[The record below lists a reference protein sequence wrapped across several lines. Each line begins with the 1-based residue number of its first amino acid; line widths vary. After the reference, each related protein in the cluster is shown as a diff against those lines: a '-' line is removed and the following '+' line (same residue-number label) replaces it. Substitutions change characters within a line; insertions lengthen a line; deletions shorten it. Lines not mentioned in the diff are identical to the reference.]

1 MNIDTLFMFIEIA
14 NNGSITKAA
23 ERLHVSQSAL
33 SQQMKAME
41 SVLGCQLLDRSNQG
55 VSMTEAG
62 EITYQK
68 AQEIIGVY
76 QNLTSQLEVLQKK
89 SRSFHILSMDVIYTY
104 ALPCALFQI
113 QKKFQEIR
121 LETKV
126 MTSAQ
131 VEQKIS
137 VGQGD
142 IGFIV
147 GPPTNAELYSRFI
160 FSDPVHLVRAP
171 RKNNLKKISMNELN
185 NIPLTMTSSSHR
197 TRQKLD
203 KYLAQKGITQGKLNL
218 TYEFESFESSKQ
230 SIINGMG
237 AAFLPYSSIKKELYN
252 KQLEIIEVEGFN
264 FEFSYYLIKNPKNRQ
279 KDTQIRK
286 LSAYLEEMLGSMIC

>member
-1 MNIDTLFMFIEIA
+1 MNIDTLFMFIEIV

-33 SQQMKAME
+33 SQQIKAME
-41 SVLGCQLLDRSNQG
+41 NALGCRLLDRSNQG

-62 EITYQK
+62 EIAYQK
-68 AQEIIGVY
+68 AQEIVGIY
-76 QNLTSQLEVLQKK
+76 QNLIGQLEILQKK
-89 SRSFHILSMDVIYTY
+89 SRCFHILSMDVIYTY

-113 QKKFQEIR
+113 QKKFQDIR

-137 VGQGD
+137 AGQGD

-171 RKNNLKKISMNELN
+171 RKNNLKKILIDELH
-185 NIPLTMTSSSHR
+185 NIPLTMTGSSHR

-203 KYLAQKGITQGKLNL
+203 AYLAQKGISQKELNI

-230 SIINGMG
+230 SVINGMG

-252 KQLEIIEVEGFN
+252 KQLEIIEVEAFE
-264 FEFSYYLIKNPKNRQ
+264 FEFSYHLIKNQKNRQ
-279 KDTQIRK
+279 KDMQIK
-286 LSAYLEEMLGSMIC
+286 ELSAYLEEMLDSMIC